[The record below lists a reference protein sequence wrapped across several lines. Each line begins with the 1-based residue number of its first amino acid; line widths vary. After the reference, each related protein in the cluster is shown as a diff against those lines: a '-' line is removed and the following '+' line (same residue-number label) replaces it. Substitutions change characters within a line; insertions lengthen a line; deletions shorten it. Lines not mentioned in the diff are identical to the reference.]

1 MQNLR
6 DGSGVCFDIKA
17 DLADGFMDNYDYLK
31 QT

>member
-17 DLADGFMDNYDYLK
+17 DTAEGFMDNYEYLK
-31 QT
+31 